1 MNEDS
6 SFIALLSS
14 FLMWEFG
21 KGVESSNELE
31 CITCLE
37 FGIVEGLLRERGS

>member
-6 SFIALLSS
+6 SFIVLLSS
-14 FLMWEFG
+14 FF
-21 KGVESSNELE
+21 ESLEKVSSPAALE